1 MAAVLEE
8 VCAGSLC
15 TPTRGRRLQPATRAG
30 LIDLA
35 PFVASIIPFAMTI
48 GAAIAASRVDNVV
61 GFLGAPMIIGGTSQL
76 AAITL
81 LDAGAA
87 AVGVVVTALAI
98 NLRVA
103 VYSAVLAPKFTAQ
116 PRWFRWTGA
125 AMIVDQT
132 FAVVD
137 ARIEEGRDPAWIRRY
152 YAANA
157 IGLALVFIL
166 FVGLGVLVGPA
177 VPVSWELAF
186 AGIVMFFAL
195 LVPSV
200 TSRSTWVA
208 AVVATAVAIALVEL
222 PNGFGLVLAG
232 LAGAASGALVK
243 GGQS

>member
-1 MAAVLEE
+1 MTTVAEE
-8 VCAGSLC
+8 QHIGLQAPAAGSW
-15 TPTRGRRLQPATRAG
+15 LQPATRAG

-48 GAAIAASRVDNVV
+48 GATIAASQVDNLV

-87 AVGVVVTALAI
+87 ALGVVITALAI

-103 VYSAVLAPKFTAQ
+103 VYSAVLAPKFGVQ
-116 PRWFRWTGA
+116 PRWFRWAGA

-137 ARIEEGRDPAWIRRY
+137 ARIDEGRDPAWIRRY
-152 YAANA
+152 YGTNA
-157 IGLALVFIL
+157 IGLALVFIV
-166 FVGLGVLVGPA
+166 FVGVGVLVGPA
-177 VPVSWELAF
+177 IPVSWELSF

-195 LVPSV
+195 LIPSV
-200 TSRSTWVA
+200 TSRSTRVA
-208 AVVATAVAIALVEL
+208 AVVATALAIVLVDL
-222 PNGFGLVLAG
+222 PNGFGLVVAG
-232 LAGAASGALVK
+232 LAGAGSGALVSRS
-243 GGQS
+243 GR